1 MEEILQRVLKNAL
14 EAYIMYIPNL
24 STIEAPQ
31 GDYDIWELDIENLL
45 RDTNLIG
52 VAYFLRKIYLSAIS
66 TFENETKRDEFIS
79 NMQGV
84 INAIVTR
91 VDLK

>member
-14 EAYIMYIPNL
+14 EAYVIYIPNL

-31 GDYDIWELDIENLL
+31 GDYYIWELDTENLL

-52 VAYFLRKIYLSAIS
+52 VAHFLRKIYLSVIS
-66 TFENETKRDEFIS
+66 TFENETEKDEFIN

-84 INAIVTR
+84 INAIVTGGY
-91 VDLK
+91 K

>member
-1 MEEILQRVLKNAL
+1 MEEILQRVLRNAL
-14 EAYIMYIPNL
+14 EAYVIYIPNL
-24 STIEAPQ
+24 FTIEAPQ
-31 GDYDIWELDIENLL
+31 GDYYIWELDTENLL

-52 VAYFLRKIYLSAIS
+52 VAYNLRKIYLQMIS
-66 TFENETKRDEFIS
+66 TFENETERDKFIS
-79 NMQGV
+79 NMQEV